1 MKRITIF
8 LLVVALAAGIAGAKN
23 WCEILIGNLNTK
35 SDVDKTVAV
44 RRAPET
50 HDITNATYDFRFSS
64 SKLYRQIYNTL
75 KWHTAESDYY
85 SESGGKY
92 KNIVLRFTDNGRVW
106 SCRLQNDRSNKQ
118 FLVSVK
124 SDAPGTEGV
133 IFTDEI
139 EDIRS
144 QATESL
150 REAQRQAMEAR
161 KEARRQREEARR
173 QVNEALKEARRQ
185 ADEARRETQ
194 RQATEAR
201 KEAQRQREEAQR
213 QVNAA
218 RRNHSGSSTTTIV
231 NARTPEQQAELKK
244 HESELQ
250 KAEAER
256 KQKLGL

>member
-8 LLVVALAAGIAGAKN
+8 LLIVALAAGIAGAKN

-75 KWHTAESDYY
+75 KGHTAESDYY

-92 KNIVLRFTDNGRVW
+92 KSIVLRFTDNGRVW
-106 SCRLQNDRSNKQ
+106 SCRLQNDSRNKQ

-133 IFTDEI
+133 IFTEDI
-139 EDIRS
+139 EDIQS

-150 REAQRQAMEAR
+150 RDAQRRVNEAR
-161 KEARRQREEARR
+161 KEVERQRAEVER
-173 QVNEALKEARRQ
+173 QV
-185 ADEARRETQ
+185 REVQ
-194 RQATEAR
+194 
-201 KEAQRQREEAQR
+201 KEAQRRADE
-213 QVNAA
+213 V
-218 RRNHSGSSTTTIV
+218 RRSYSGSSTTTITK
-231 NARTPEQQAELKK
+231 ALTPEQQAELKR